1 MNESPLPHIRLR
13 QGGIVLEYSI
23 NSGNECVGTAHV
35 VKEGLFYR
43 IHCQCGLT
51 GTIPCRITVTGER
64 EADLGICVPLKDGF
78 GVETRIPIKR
88 VGEGELR
95 FRVLAKRRDNA
106 ELFVIPS
113 VDEPFTYLRRLGSAY
128 LSVRNGQ
135 VGLIFKDQSPNQQ
148 DSGQNP

>member
-1 MNESPLPHIRLR
+1 M
-13 QGGIVLEYSI
+13 EYSI
-23 NSGNECVGTAHV
+23 NLDKECVGTAHV

-51 GTIPCRITVTGER
+51 GTVPCRITVTGER

-78 GVETRIPIKR
+78 GIETRIPIKR

-95 FRVLAKRRDNA
+95 FRVLAKRRDSD
-106 ELFVIPS
+106 ELFVTAS
-113 VDEPFTYLRRLGSAY
+113 ADEPFPYLRRLSNAY

-135 VGLIFKDQSPNQQ
+135 VGLVFKDQSPNQQ
-148 DSGQNP
+148 DSDRNP